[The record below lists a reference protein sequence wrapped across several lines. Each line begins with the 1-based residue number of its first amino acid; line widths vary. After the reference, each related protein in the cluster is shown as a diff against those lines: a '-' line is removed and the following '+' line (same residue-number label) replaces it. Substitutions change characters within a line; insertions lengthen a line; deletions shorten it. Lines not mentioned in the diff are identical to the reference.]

1 MNAVRQIMLSTSNKI
16 IRQNARR
23 LLVGTPRCGVPARS
37 VAGGRDHPEVQ
48 FASNVA
54 PLNAART
61 AQRAVPTT
69 VGDDR
74 RP

>member
-48 FASNVA
+48 FASN
-54 PLNAART
+54 AA
-61 AQRAVPTT
+61 
-69 VGDDR
+69 
-74 RP
+74 